1 MAGDPRAA
9 SLPPTRH
16 DRSWLLRRPPRVPVR
31 ALLSARDHDPL
42 QKGEKRISAPPTRVQ
57 TLAEQPLHP
66 LDKGV
71 CVQVHQRGPEGHRRV
86 VAEEGP
92 RFGPE
97 MRRVTDGVEGV
108 Q

>member
-1 MAGDPRAA
+1 MPCPQLR
-9 SLPPTRH
+9 
-16 DRSWLLRRPPRVPVR
+16 RRPPRATVQ
-31 ALLSARDHDPL
+31 AWLSDRDQDPL